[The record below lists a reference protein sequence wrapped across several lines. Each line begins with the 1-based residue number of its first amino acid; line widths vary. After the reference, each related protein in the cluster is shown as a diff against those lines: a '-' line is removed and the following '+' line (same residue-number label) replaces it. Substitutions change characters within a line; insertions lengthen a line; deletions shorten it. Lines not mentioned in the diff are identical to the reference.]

1 MNFKLPK
8 TKREFWNYYNKIP
21 LEVIVTLLSID
32 IALIVAIAEEPNAFV
47 NQFCIIPIFIL
58 LFYFI
63 VIIKQ
68 ISNFEKKTD
77 FFKTSWSIRII
88 IWLFEKIKVA
98 IQETKNLI
106 KQNKDFDLT
115 KKIITVAILC
125 VLAEFIVIAIS

>member
-1 MNFKLPK
+1 M
-8 TKREFWNYYNKIP
+8 
-21 LEVIVTLLSID
+21 
-32 IALIVAIAEEPNAFV
+32 IVAIAEEPNAFV
-47 NQFCIIPIFIL
+47 NQFCIIPIFII

-98 IQETKNLI
+98 IQETRNLI

-125 VLAEFIVIAIS
+125 VLAEFIVIVMSGSWIELSALIIIFGIQLGFLIYFVKN